1 MVLHIDII
9 LDPIYHKILHV
20 QEKDVRGVVP
30 KLLPFFSVLQ
40 LRLSNT
46 IKSLR
51 RLSGATAEA
60 EAGQKDQP
68 QPTELIEHLSLILAL
83 KSQRFRVCW

>member
-1 MVLHIDII
+1 MVLHIDTI
-9 LDPIYHKILHV
+9 LEPIYHKILHV
-20 QEKDVRGVVP
+20 QGAVVKGVIP

-46 IKSLR
+46 IKCLR
-51 RLSGATAEA
+51 RLSGATAEP

-68 QPTELIEHLSLILAL
+68 QLTELIEHLALILAL